1 MAQSGWFPAP
11 TWQLATS
18 YNYSTRDSGPSG
30 HQAWMWYTNKTP
42 IHIRWNFKERL
53 EGSSVAQVLSTCLA
67 WTEAWVQFPALK
79 DNIGEWFDYSA
90 LYHFLK
96 REKYTANQAQA
107 TDNKSTNY
115 THSRVLAGMWCKIL
129 KGPLDVLVRS
139 QLSSKCRR
147 LLTAEPQNAVVGRQH
162 PTVKKHHILI
172 IMVSKDVIEGN
183 VLGYHWVLNNK
194 ADILWTVSTHIVP
207 KWKQSLFIVICSYCW
222 LRKLRLEKVPQI
234 HEICG
239 KHQLLS
245 FGN

>member
-1 MAQSGWFPAP
+1 MVQVRLFSIFVTIFSKAETGISNQFE
-11 TWQLATS
+11 
-18 YNYSTRDSGPSG
+18 STYVRS
-30 HQAWMWYTNKTP
+30 
-42 IHIRWNFKERL
+42 INF
-53 EGSSVAQVLSTCLA
+53 
-67 WTEAWVQFPALK
+67 
-79 DNIGEWFDYSA
+79 
-90 LYHFLK
+90 
-96 REKYTANQAQA
+96 
-107 TDNKSTNY
+107 
-115 THSRVLAGMWCKIL
+115 THSRVLAGMWSKIL

-139 QLSSKCRR
+139 QLSCECRR

-207 KWKQSLFIVICSYCW
+207 KRKQSLFIVICSYCW
-222 LRKLRLEKVPQI
+222 LRKFRLEKVPQI